1 MPFKL
6 AQTFFIDPAIVQ
18 NAAEISITAV
28 DLFFKSKPKSQQNK
42 SGIAYPGVELYITN
56 TKNSIPVVYDV
67 ILATRIARREYV
79 DIRAT
84 ADASEATKFTFQ
96 MPVKVKTNQEY
107 AIVIKYD
114 GNEDYELWSSKQG
127 DLLVGTTKVSP
138 GPSGKYI
145 GNYYTYVNG
154 PVVKSSTPPSGNAAP
169 LVDSTNVSNTADP
182 WAAVSADPNNPIFFS
197 WKPISDTDLKFRV
210 YCARYFQSGNS
221 VSGGSVTSGGGTQT
235 GSGTYTFVI
244 NPNYYEFILY
254 DKKISKKTGV
264 KGGERAY
271 QRTVYYPGGY
281 SNSSVGASQAV
292 TISVTDGSDLVVA
305 NTRLPN
311 GALFNWNNI
320 FSQVNDEYIVVD
332 LRDHDDSPKRRTNVR
347 KLVSIES
354 NTIIRVDDT
363 FDYSN
368 SVAKFFISPIGT
380 VDFRDKSKSFGKQ
393 TDLLVLEN
401 SNANV
406 SHRFV
411 NNTIEQITVKTA
423 GSGYSNSDYL
433 IINGYE
439 SVPLE
444 VVGGY
449 PARANIVVNGSGAI
463 QNVYL
468 SNLGCGFV
476 NTSWLNGANI
486 VIANSSGGNSSGS
499 GAAFNYSIGATIG
512 TEFHGDDGKGGFY
525 KAAQIINLEIG
536 DMVANYNANNAGGTN
551 YKMNHQVPYYVK
563 ASSNTYAGK
572 TYFVNEDSNKN
583 KKLIKAFKKHNLPY
597 DNTPV
602 MPSRSNQFIILNG
615 SNSSTNSVTGGSNT
629 TIDFTSNNDFVCIDI
644 PPSSLSTTYSKYIIN
659 NDYTNENTD
668 TGEAFAKH
676 ITKKVTFANNKFAE
690 DLLVFLTAYR
700 PANTDIKVFAR
711 IHNSDDPE
719 AFDDKDWTMLE
730 LRDGIDLYSSPDNQK
745 DYIELTYGFQSAPN
759 TVLRVAGTANVE
771 NTSTTTVIGSGSS
784 YQSNSAFSLKV
795 GDLVKISQPL
805 FPDSY
810 VVRVVDSVVSD
821 NQFTINKPVSND
833 DLVGAGLNVDFLGRI
848 GNSTVAP
855 LGYPLQAFNNITN
868 DNVVRYFNSSTVEF
882 DTFNTMQIKIVLL
895 SEATENGVINVYP
908 KVDDIRAVGVST

>member
-1 MPFKL
+1 M
-6 AQTFFIDPAIVQ
+6 
-18 NAAEISITAV
+18 
-28 DLFFKSKPKSQQNK
+28 
-42 SGIAYPGVELYITN
+42 
-56 TKNSIPVVYDV
+56 
-67 ILATRIARREYV
+67 
-79 DIRAT
+79 
-84 ADASEATKFTFQ
+84 
-96 MPVKVKTNQEY
+96 
-107 AIVIKYD
+107 
-114 GNEDYELWSSKQG
+114 
-127 DLLVGTTKVSP
+127 GTTKVSP
-138 GPSGKYI
+138 GPSGKYV
-145 GNYYTYVNG
+145 GNYYTYVNA
-154 PVVKSSTPPSGNAAP
+154 PPYKVLPYPTGNAAP

-182 WAAVSADPNNPIFFS
+182 WSSVSPQPLSPPAFT

-221 VSGGSVTSGGGTQT
+221 VTNSSNVVSGGGTST
-235 GSGTYTFVI
+235 GNGTYTFVI
-244 NPNYYEFILY
+244 NPNYYEYILY
-254 DKKISKKTGV
+254 DRKLSKKTGV
-264 KGGERAY
+264 RGGERAY
-271 QRTVYYPGGY
+271 QRTVYYPGGFG
-281 SNSSVGASQAV
+281 NSSVGVSQAV
-292 TISVTDGSDLVVA
+292 TVSVTDGSDIVVA
-305 NTRLPN
+305 NTLLPN
-311 GALFNWNNI
+311 GSPFNWNNI

-368 SVAKFFISPIGT
+368 SVAKFFISPVGT
-380 VDFRDKSKSFGKQ
+380 IDFRDKSRSFGKQ

-401 SNANV
+401 SNANLT
-406 SHRFV
+406 HRFV
-411 NNTIEQITVKTA
+411 NNSIEQITVKTA

-439 SVPLE
+439 GVAAE
-444 VVGGY
+444 VIGGY

-476 NTSWLNGANI
+476 NTSWLAGANI
-486 VIANSSGGNSSGS
+486 VIANSSGGNSAGS
-499 GAAFNYSIGATIG
+499 GAVFNYFVGSTIG
-512 TEFHGDDGKGGFY
+512 TEFHGDDGKGGYY
-525 KAAQIINLEIG
+525 KKAQIINLEIG
-536 DMVANYNANNAGGTN
+536 DMVANYNANHSGGSHYTM
-551 YKMNHQVPYYVK
+551 KHQTPYYVK
-563 ASSNTYAGK
+563 ASSNSYAGK

-583 KKLIKAFKKHNLPY
+583 RKLIKSFKKHNLPY

-602 MPSRSNQFIILNG
+602 MPSRSNQFIILTTT
-615 SNSSTNSVTGGSNT
+615 SNSSTNSATGGSNT

-644 PPSSLSTTYSKYIIN
+644 PPSSLSVTYSKYIIN

-700 PANTDIKVFAR
+700 PANTDIKVFTR

-730 LRDGIDLYSSPDNQK
+730 QRDGIGLYSSPDNEN
-745 DYIELTYGFQSAPN
+745 DYIELTYGFQASPN
-759 TVLRVAGTANVE
+759 TILRVAGTANVE
-771 NTSTTTVIGSGSS
+771 NTSTVTVIGSGSS
-784 YQSNSAFSLKV
+784 YLSNSAFSLKV

-810 VVRVVDSVVSD
+810 VVRVVDSVASD
-821 NQFTINKPVSND
+821 TQFTINKPVAND

-868 DNVVRYFNSSTVEF
+868 DNVVRYFNSSMVEF
-882 DTFNTMQIKIVLL
+882 DTYNTMQIKIVLL
-895 SEATENGVINVYP
+895 SESTSNGVINIYP